1 MRYLCLVYH
10 EQTQLEALPA
20 SAYAALVG
28 EVLDYRER
36 LQQSGH
42 SIASGALQPAQMA
55 TTIRVW
61 NGTVSIAAGPPA
73 EARGQ
78 LGEFYLIDA
87 RDLNDA
93 IRLAARMPLARL
105 GWIEI
110 RPIKQLAAPE
120 G

>member
-28 EVLDYRER
+28 EVLDYREQ
-36 LQQSGH
+36 LQQSGY
-42 SIASGALQPAQMA
+42 SIASDALQPAQMA

-73 EARGQ
+73 ET
-78 LGEFYLIDA
+78 
-87 RDLNDA
+87 
-93 IRLAARMPLARL
+93 MPLARL